1 LRNYT
6 LKNIYGNVLS
16 KTNETFF
23 FLNLN
28 KRETFLGKSLRG
40 DLLLKISIEEK
51 GKIPGTGYFW
61 PISKK
66 LN

>member
-1 LRNYT
+1 
-6 LKNIYGNVLS
+6 
-16 KTNETFF
+16 
-23 FLNLN
+23 LN
-28 KRETFLGKSLRG
+28 KRETFLDKSLRG